1 VKRFLR
7 YSRHWLLLAACLGG
21 LGAYLAYNLHREH
34 ERIEAVERERLA
46 TQSKV
51 IEDNL
56 SRQLVAINL
65 ALESVIAEL
74 PFWAGQ
80 PDGRERAIRQLK
92 SMEAS
97 MPSVRT
103 FLVLDVKGIVTLS
116 SREEL
121 IGVNAYQREYFQAPL
136 RSLSPKTFFISSP
149 FKTVL
154 GNFVINLSRTVVGP
168 HGEFAG
174 VVSAAVDPVDIQTLL
189 NSVRYADDMRSMLVH
204 GDGQI
209 FVSQPALP
217 DVIGKNVSVPGSFF
231 RQHLESKR
239 PVSHFEGIALSS
251 GDKRLLV
258 LRTIQPA
265 DLAMDKPLVV
275 SLSRGWDALF
285 APWQRDVRNQLL
297 AYLLLVLLSTLGLWL
312 YRRQRVRQR
321 VNEQRLKLATEAAGV
336 GIWEFDLKTRR
347 YHWDT
352 TMFELFGLDAQMAN
366 ARNDDWHQLM
376 LPGELERIKAAT
388 RAVLKNRQAFNLTFQ
403 IRRQDG
409 QVRFMRN
416 RATLHC
422 DAQGAPSRL
431 IGTTEDVTERKLREA
446 DLRIA
451 AVAFECQ
458 ESIMV
463 TDANQLILRVNHAFT
478 ELFGYTA
485 QDVLGATPRVLQSG
499 RHDPAFYAAMWDGIT
514 RGGAWQGEIW
524 DRRKNGECFPVW
536 LSITA
541 VCSDEGGVTH
551 YVATHTDI
559 TLRKAAEDDIK
570 QLAFYDPLTGLP
582 NRRLLQDRLHQ
593 AMSQAKRERGRL
605 ALLFLDLDKFKPV
618 NDAFGHQTGD
628 ELLQAVAQRLQAC
641 VRESDT
647 VARLGGD
654 EFVLLL
660 PSIEAAQDAMAVAEK
675 IHQAFGKPFA
685 LSAGRRVTISFST
698 GIAVYPEHASDEMAL
713 TRHADEAMYQAKAA
727 GRDRFV
733 LFVPA
738 SEHATLPPPADGGG
752 AAPTI
757 GLP

>member
-1 VKRFLR
+1 MKRFLR
-7 YSRHWLLLAACLGG
+7 HARHWLLLVVCLGA
-21 LGAYLAYNLHREH
+21 LGAYLAYNLHGEH
-34 ERIEAVERERLA
+34 ERVEATERERLA

-65 ALESVIAEL
+65 ALESIMVEL
-74 PFWAGQ
+74 PDWAGR
-80 PDGRERAIRQLK
+80 PDGRELVSRRLK
-92 SMEAS
+92 SMEVS

-103 FLVLDVKGIVTLS
+103 FAVLDEKGTVTAS
-116 SREEL
+116 NREEL
-121 IGVNAYQREYFQAPL
+121 LGRNFHDRDYFQTALRAP
-136 RSLSPKTFFISSP
+136 STKTLYVSAP

-154 GNFVINLSRTVVGP
+154 DTFVISVARVITGP
-168 HGEFAG
+168 QGQFAG
-174 VVSAAVDPVDIQTLL
+174 LVSASVDPVDMQILL

-204 GDGQI
+204 GDGTI
-209 FVSQPALP
+209 FVSQPALV
-217 DVIGKNVSVPGSFF
+217 DVVGKNLSVAGSFF

-239 PVSHFEGIALSS
+239 PVSYFEGKAITT
-251 GDKRLLV
+251 GDKRLPV

-265 DLAMDKPLVV
+265 DLTMDKPLVV
-275 SLSRGWDALF
+275 SVSRGWDAMF

-297 AYLLLVLLSTLGLWL
+297 VYALFGLLCMAGLII
-312 YRRQRVRQR
+312 YQRQRVQQR
-321 VNEQRLKLATEAAGV
+321 VINQRLKLATEATGV

-347 YHWDT
+347 YHWDLA
-352 TMFELFGLDAQMAN
+352 MFDLFGLNPQTVN
-366 ARNDDWHQLM
+366 ALNNDWQQLL
-376 LPGELERIKAAT
+376 LPGELLRMKDAT
-388 RAVLKNRQAFNLTFQ
+388 RVTIKQGQAFDLTFQ

-416 RATLHC
+416 RAVLYNDGSH
-422 DAQGAPSRL
+422 APSRL

-446 DLRIA
+446 DLRVA
-451 AVAFECQ
+451 ATAFECQ

-463 TDANQLILRVNHAFT
+463 TDANQLILRVNRAFT

-536 LSITA
+536 LSITV
-541 VCSDEGGVTH
+541 VCGDDGGVSH

-559 TLRKAAEDDIK
+559 TLRKAAEDDIR

-593 AMSQAKRERGRL
+593 AMSQARRERGRV

-618 NDAFGHQTGD
+618 NDAFGHQAGD

-675 IHQAFGKPFA
+675 IHQAFGRPFA
-685 LSAGRRVTISFST
+685 LSAGRNATMSFST
-698 GIAVYPEHASDEMAL
+698 GIAVYPEHASDEKAL
-713 TRHADEAMYQAKAA
+713 MRHADEAMYQAKAA

-733 LFVPA
+733 LFAPA
-738 SEHATLPPPADGGG
+738 PEPATLLTPADSGGT
-752 AAPTI
+752 APTI
-757 GLP
+757 G

>member
-1 VKRFLR
+1 MKRFLR
-7 YSRHWLLLAACLGG
+7 YSRHGLLLVVCLGA
-21 LGAYLAYNLHREH
+21 LGAYLAYNLHGEH

-56 SRQLVAINL
+56 TRQLVAINL
-65 ALESVIAEL
+65 ALESIMVEL
-74 PFWAGQ
+74 PDWAGQ
-80 PDGRERAIRQLK
+80 PDGREFASRRLK
-92 SMEAS
+92 SMEVS

-103 FLVLDVKGIVTLS
+103 FAVLDEKGTVTAS
-116 SREEL
+116 NREEL
-121 IGVNAYQREYFQAPL
+121 LGRNFHDRDYFQTAL
-136 RSLSPKTFFISSP
+136 RALNTKTLYVSAP

-154 GNFVINLSRTVVGP
+154 DKFVISVARVITGP
-168 HGEFAG
+168 QGQFAG
-174 VVSAAVDPVDIQTLL
+174 LVSASVDPVDIQILL

-204 GDGQI
+204 GDGTI
-209 FVSQPALP
+209 FVSQPALAE
-217 DVIGKNVSVPGSFF
+217 VIGKNVSLPDSFF
-231 RQHLESKR
+231 RQHLDSKR
-239 PVSHFEGIALSS
+239 PVSHFEGISPAT
-251 GDKRLLV
+251 GDKRLPV

-275 SLSRGWDALF
+275 SLSRESDAMF

-297 AYLLLVLLSTLGLWL
+297 AYLSLVLLSTLGLWL
-312 YRRQRVRQR
+312 YRRQRLRQR

-352 TMFELFGLDAQMAN
+352 AMFDLFGLDARMAN

-403 IRRQDG
+403 IRRQNG

-485 QDVLGATPRVLQSG
+485 QDVLGATPRLLQSG
-499 RHDPAFYAAMWDGIT
+499 RHDPAFYVAMWDGIT

-559 TLRKAAEDDIK
+559 TLRKAAEEDIK

-593 AMSQAKRERGRL
+593 AMSQARRERGRL

-618 NDAFGHQTGD
+618 NDAFGHQAGD

-675 IHQAFGKPFA
+675 IHQAFGQPFA
-685 LSAGRRVTISFST
+685 LSAGRSVSMTFST
-698 GIAVYPEHASDEMAL
+698 GIAVYPEHANDEKAL
-713 TRHADEAMYQAKAA
+713 MRHADEAMYQAKAA

-733 LFVPA
+733 LFAPA
-738 SEHATLPPPADGGG
+738 TEPATLLPPADRGGT
-752 AAPTI
+752 APTI
-757 GLP
+757 R

>member
-7 YSRHWLLLAACLGG
+7 HARHGLLLVVCLGA
-21 LGAYLAYNLHREH
+21 LGAYLAYNLHGEH

-103 FLVLDVKGIVTLS
+103 FLVLDAKGIVTLS
-116 SREEL
+116 NREEL
-121 IGVNAYQREYFQAPL
+121 MGLKVDQREYFQAPL

-149 FKTVL
+149 FKTVM

-209 FVSQPALP
+209 FVSQPALAG
-217 DVIGKNVSVPGSFF
+217 VIGKNVSVPGSFL

-239 PVSHFEGIALSS
+239 PVSHFEGIAVST
-251 GDKRLLV
+251 GDKRFPV

-275 SLSRGWDALF
+275 SLSRGWDAMF
-285 APWQRDVRNQLL
+285 AHWQRDVRNQLL
-297 AYLLLVLLSTLGLWL
+297 AYALFGLLCMAGLFI
-312 YRRQRVRQR
+312 YQRQRLQQR
-321 VNEQRLKLATEAAGV
+321 MINQRLKLATEAAGV

-347 YHWDT
+347 YHWDLA
-352 TMFELFGLDAQMAN
+352 MFDLFGLDPQTVN
-366 ARNDDWHQLM
+366 ALNNDWQQLL
-376 LPGELERIKAAT
+376 LPGELLRMKDAT
-388 RAVLKNRQAFNLTFQ
+388 RVTIKQGQAFDLTFQ

-416 RATLHC
+416 RAVLYN
-422 DAQGAPSRL
+422 DGSNAPSRL

-446 DLRIA
+446 DLRVA
-451 AVAFECQ
+451 ATAFECQ

-478 ELFGYTA
+478 ELFGYTV
-485 QDVLGATPRVLQSG
+485 QDVLGATPRLLQSG
-499 RHDPAFYAAMWDGIT
+499 RHDPAFYVAMWDGIT

-559 TLRKAAEDDIK
+559 TLRKAAEEDIK

-593 AMSQAKRERGRL
+593 AMSQARRERGRL

-618 NDAFGHQTGD
+618 NDAFGHQAGD

-675 IHQAFGKPFA
+675 IHQAFGQPFA
-685 LSAGRRVTISFST
+685 LSAGRSVSMTFST
-698 GIAVYPEHASDEMAL
+698 GIAVYPEHANDEKAL
-713 TRHADEAMYQAKAA
+713 MRHADEAMYQAKAA

-733 LFVPA
+733 LFAPA
-738 SEHATLPPPADGGG
+738 TEPATLLPPADRGGT
-752 AAPTI
+752 APTI
-757 GLP
+757 G